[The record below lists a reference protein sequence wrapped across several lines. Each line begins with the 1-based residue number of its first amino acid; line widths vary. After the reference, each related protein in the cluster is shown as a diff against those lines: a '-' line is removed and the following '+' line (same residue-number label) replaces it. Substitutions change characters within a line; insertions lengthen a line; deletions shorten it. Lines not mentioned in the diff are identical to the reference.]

1 MAAGR
6 TALSSAFLLAALAGG
21 GRALAADNPACA
33 ALASMTAPGLTIV
46 SATTVSAGRF
56 TPPDGTAAFEAPAFC
71 RIVAKAKPT
80 PKSDITIEIWS
91 PPAGAWNGK
100 FLGVGSNAFR
110 GNIAYPAMADGL
122 RRGYAV
128 AATDTGHVGDDL
140 SFAKGA
146 PEKGEDWAWRST
158 HLTAQIGKLVVR
170 NHQGRFPTGAY
181 FAGCDTGGHQA
192 LTEAQRFP
200 EDYDGIVA
208 GNPAA
213 DRVREI
219 IGYLGVWRAT
229 HDAQGRALLSH
240 PVLQT
245 VTRAAVVACDGIDGV
260 KDGVIDDPRRCAF
273 DPASLICKP
282 GMIADCLT
290 PAQAE
295 AVKAVHVGVRN
306 PRTGE
311 LIFAGWPVGSEGFGP
326 TPANGW
332 SSMVTPAEPRR
343 VEFFRFFLFHD
354 PDWDWRTFDLDRDT
368 GFALDRLPEVSAVDT
383 DLRPFVERGGKLIM
397 YTGWADPILSAY
409 DITNYY
415 EASAK
420 VLGPKA
426 QDSYRLF
433 MAPGVAHCSGGPGP
447 DVFDMLPALEAW
459 VEKDAPPSRV
469 IASRVE
475 AGQIVRTRPLCPYP
489 QVAAWDGKGDTDK
502 AASFAC
508 VKPRLKA
515 AS

>member
-1 MAAGR
+1 MAFRG
-6 TALSSAFLLAALAGG
+6 TVLGSTL
-21 GRALAADNPACA
+21 ALAAAAVGGEARAADGPDCA
-33 ALASMTAPGLTIV
+33 ALASITAPDLKVV
-46 SATTVSAGRF
+46 SATAIAAGAF
-56 TPPDGTAAFEAPAFC
+56 KPTADAAGLETPAFC
-71 RIVAKAKPT
+71 RVVIRATPT
-80 PKSDITIEIWS
+80 PRSEIMIEVWS
-91 PPAGAWNGK
+91 PPATSWNGK

-110 GNIAYPAMADGL
+110 GPIAYAAMADGL

-128 AATDTGHVGDDL
+128 AATDTGHPGDDL
-140 SFAKGA
+140 NFAKGA

-170 NHQGRFPTGAY
+170 NHQGRFPARAY

-192 LTEAQRFP
+192 LMEAQRFP

-213 DRVREI
+213 NRVREI
-219 IGYLGVWRAT
+219 IGYLGVWRAS

-245 VTRAAVVACDGIDGV
+245 VTRAAVAACDGIDGV
-260 KDGVIDDPRRCAF
+260 KDGVIDDPRRCGF

-282 GMIADCLT
+282 GATADCLT
-290 PAQAE
+290 PAQVQ
-295 AVKAVHVGVRN
+295 AVKAVHAGVRN

-311 LIFAGWPVGSEGFGP
+311 LIFAGWPVGSEGFGAA
-326 TPANGW
+326 PANGW
-332 SSMVTPAEPRR
+332 GSMVTSAEPRR
-343 VEFFRFFLFHD
+343 AEFFRSFLFHD
-354 PDWDWRTFDLDRDT
+354 PNWDWRTFDLDRDT
-368 GFALDRLPEVSAVDT
+368 AFALDRLDYVSAVDT
-383 DLRPFVERGGKLIM
+383 DLRPFVRRGGKLIM

-426 QDSYRLF
+426 QDAYRLF

-447 DVFDMLPALEAW
+447 DFFDMLPALEAW
-459 VEKDAPPSRV
+459 VEKNAAPSRV

-475 AGQIVRTRPLCPYP
+475 AGRAVRTRPLCPYP

-508 VKPRLKA
+508 VKPKTGT